1 MGLLFAILL
10 QRVIKPRCFMSIK
23 VKAVE
28 RELQV
33 GSSAGQYRF
42 IMQADLYG
50 RLSESKVIQEAA
62 LRSGISKGAINA
74 AWEAIGEV
82 IKAWATE
89 GHSVALPGLGTMR
102 FGVRAKSVANVNEV
116 ATGLIS
122 SRRVIFTPNS
132 DIKKELAAT
141 SINITCYDRNGNMVK
156 RVTSDDGGTIE
167 DPEDDNQPTDPDGGS
182 SDTAGG
188 NDHGGGGN
196 GSGEAEQVFIG
207 TSVNDQA
214 MGSVTGMGTYDKGT
228 TVTLTATANEGYRF
242 VRWSDDVT
250 DNPRTVTADVNGAAY
265 TAVFES
271 I

>member
-1 MGLLFAILL
+1 
-10 QRVIKPRCFMSIK
+10 MSIK

-132 DIKKELAAT
+132 DIKKELAGT

-188 NDHGGGGN
+188 NDNGGSGN

-265 TAVFES
+265 TAVFEAVE
-271 I
+271 